1 MSRVVTL
8 FILYTLAVWS
18 YNPSQ
23 LYGEWSVQRVKN
35 ASGTI
40 NEESETVHFR
50 PATVQIVMNTTVK
63 KGNYLIKNLKIVAD
77 GIWKL
82 NDNILVLVLQQVRV
96 PEVEDVKGF
105 SQKDINKLATN
116 LRKKYLDDPI
126 KIYKITNLDQSHII
140 LLYEDGRLETFRRK

>member
-1 MSRVVTL
+1 MKRYAILFLLFTL
-8 FILYTLAVWS
+8 LIWS

-23 LYGEWSVQRVKN
+23 LYGEWSANRVKN
-35 ASGTI
+35 AGGTI
-40 NEESETVHFR
+40 NEENEAVHFR
-50 PATVQIVMNTTVK
+50 PATVQIVMSATVK
-63 KGNYLIKNLKIVAD
+63 KGNYLIKNLKIIAD

-82 NDNILVLVLQQVRV
+82 NDNILVLVIQQVRV

-105 SQKDINKLATN
+105 NRQDINKLATN